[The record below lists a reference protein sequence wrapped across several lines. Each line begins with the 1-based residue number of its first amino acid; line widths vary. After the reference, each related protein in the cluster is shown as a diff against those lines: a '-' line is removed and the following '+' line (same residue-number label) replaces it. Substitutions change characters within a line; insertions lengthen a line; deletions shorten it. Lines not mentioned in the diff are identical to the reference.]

1 MKQTKMKTKPKLSQC
16 FPNISLEN
24 RKTRPKYRQFMLKN
38 NQSDLEATM
47 ICLLSKFAA
56 IEFTK
61 PQKDVKVTK
70 EFLKIKNLKFKKE
83 KLNVKDWKKRR
94 FSEIKECMKKE
105 QNMSD
110 RLITHRMEQINRSES
125 MHLIEDILFLH
136 EVNVFIEQEETNGI
150 KNQTEICDE
159 ARASV
164 VDIIS
169 NLSAISEE
177 NAASSEETTAS
188 MAELSSTIGAL
199 ANSAEQLKRISEV
212 LEEEMKFFQL

>member
-1 MKQTKMKTKPKLSQC
+1 MKTKPKLSQC

-70 EFLKIKNLKFKKE
+70 EFLKIKNIKFKKE

-105 QNMSD
+105 QDVSD

-150 KNQTEICDE
+150 SGDSNIYYKGMVIYQKEYEEIGNRVREYVKNKMGNNKKIKVQQG
-159 ARASV
+159 
-164 VDIIS
+164 
-169 NLSAISEE
+169 
-177 NAASSEETTAS
+177 
-188 MAELSSTIGAL
+188 ELL
-199 ANSAEQLKRISEV
+199 QLLPQEKQNMLNSL
-212 LEEEMKFFQL
+212 